1 MSYFRHG
8 DPDDDFDRL
17 DAKQAA
23 YYARLPKCERCKAT
37 IEEEDYFDIDGEIL
51 CEDCLKEKYG
61 KKCHD
66 YAEGYE

>member
-8 DPDDDFDRL
+8 DPHDDFGEL
-17 DAKQAA
+17 DAKEAR

-51 CEDCLKEKYG
+51 CEDCVKEKYQR
-61 KKCHD
+61 KCHD
-66 YAEGYE
+66 YAVAHE

>member
-8 DPDDDFDRL
+8 DPDDDFNEL
-17 DAKQAA
+17 DAKEAR
-23 YYARLPKCERCKAT
+23 YYARLPKCDRCKAT
-37 IEEEDYFDIDGEIL
+37 IEDEDYYDDDEEIL
-51 CEDCLKEKYG
+51 CEDCLKKKYR